1 MRAILAAKI
10 VADNFTPGDCRS
22 CPFRVMRLEM
32 YSPGLLHCAISE
44 KPASAMNKKN
54 CPAGLIKTPFESETE
69 FREWWEKEMLK
80 ENK

>member
-10 VADNFTPGDCRS
+10 VADNFAPGDCKS
-22 CPFRVMRLEM
+22 CPFRAIRFTLHSAGM
-32 YSPGLLHCAISE
+32 HCAISE

-54 CPAGLIKTPFESETE
+54 CPAGTIKTPFESETE